1 MNCKDQT
8 NEMQETTLRD
18 LVTLQAKQA
27 ELSAL
32 IVDQQRK
39 SCIPAQEL
47 PLFNANYFD
56 YPAFIS
62 AFDAIISRR
71 MASDKVKLYFLS
83 KYTIGS

>member
-8 NEMQETTLRD
+8 NEIQETTLRD

-32 IVDQQRK
+32 IVDQQWK
-39 SCIPAQEL
+39 SRNPAQEP

-56 YPAFIS
+56 YPVFIS

-71 MASDKVKLYFLS
+71 VASDKDKLYF
-83 KYTIGS
+83 